1 MGHGRI
7 GEQKKGMSEKEMKK
21 KRAKLG
27 KIWKI
32 GTEDKRERKR

>member
-1 MGHGRI
+1 M
-7 GEQKKGMSEKEMKK
+7 KGKWKK

-32 GTEDKRERKR
+32 GIEDKEIGREK